1 MITDYIGGGLAK
13 WLQYYIGV
21 AWPNDYN
28 ITMGRGGWSSQFLP
42 LNLQQQQQQQ
52 QQKQWYEMLH
62 LYKDFSIVWI
72 EYVFLWQMHFVA
84 IYM

>member
-1 MITDYIGGGLAK
+1 MQTQKKQIQDKKNMDEIVLYLVHGG
-13 WLQYYIGV
+13 
-21 AWPNDYN
+21 
-28 ITMGRGGWSSQFLP
+28 GGWSSQFLP
-42 LNLQQQQQQQ
+42 LNLQ